1 MAAQPNSAQNAAH
14 PSRRWLPS
22 IEPALRRPLLSVLL
36 GIGAASGLAVVLPP
50 LLALPVAL
58 AVIGLSGLSALLV
71 LDARRKREAD
81 VLAANVGEL
90 NVRLAAT
97 RIKLDGLRSR
107 IDSEPLREADIAPTR
122 ASLAELTAEVGL
134 LGGVLRDVANAV
146 SEHETRLTSAD
157 AEARKAEKASAGPTA
172 ASPSSPGS
180 SVSSAAPREAGRQ
193 GLSGTLVAQPASLVD
208 AELRKRDEARLSAIM
223 TAFGSG
229 GIEVHLQPVAAL
241 PMRRTVGYEALARLK
256 LADGTQ
262 LMPSEFIAAL
272 ERSGQGA
279 SLDAQVLTQVL
290 AIAGHLNAKGHDYF
304 ISLNLSGGTWS
315 DARALGSIARVLETF
330 RSQAARLVIEVPQRI
345 FRQMDP
351 TRLGIIGAMSANGA
365 RFALDQVSDLRIDP
379 AALADRGICFVK
391 APALMLAEMGER
403 QSGLDIDIGDLA
415 QLLRRSGIELIGE
428 RAETDRQ
435 VADLLDLDVRFAQGF
450 AISQPRPVRPD
461 VFQPVAPG
469 VAEPATPAREALVE
483 NLPIAVTGQRPARS
497 PDQGER
503 VPFRAVLRRA

>member
-180 SVSSAAPREAGRQ
+180 SVSSAAPREAGRH
-193 GLSGTLVAQPASLVD
+193 GLSGTLMAQPASRVT
-208 AELRKRDEARLSAIM
+208 LRNS
-223 TAFGSG
+223 S
-229 GIEVHLQPVAAL
+229 
-241 PMRRTVGYEALARLK
+241 
-256 LADGTQ
+256 
-262 LMPSEFIAAL
+262 
-272 ERSGQGA
+272 
-279 SLDAQVLTQVL
+279 
-290 AIAGHLNAKGHDYF
+290 
-304 ISLNLSGGTWS
+304 
-315 DARALGSIARVLETF
+315 
-330 RSQAARLVIEVPQRI
+330 
-345 FRQMDP
+345 
-351 TRLGIIGAMSANGA
+351 
-365 RFALDQVSDLRIDP
+365 
-379 AALADRGICFVK
+379 
-391 APALMLAEMGER
+391 
-403 QSGLDIDIGDLA
+403 
-415 QLLRRSGIELIGE
+415 
-428 RAETDRQ
+428 
-435 VADLLDLDVRFAQGF
+435 
-450 AISQPRPVRPD
+450 RP
-461 VFQPVAPG
+461 G
-469 VAEPATPAREALVE
+469 W
-483 NLPIAVTGQRPARS
+483 VT
-497 PDQGER
+497 
-503 VPFRAVLRRA
+503 

>member
-1 MAAQPNSAQNAAH
+1 MAAQPHSAQNAPPPA
-14 PSRRWLPS
+14 RRRLPR
-22 IEPALRRPLLSVLL
+22 IEPALRAPLLSVLA
-36 GIGAASGLAVVLPP
+36 GIAAACGLAIVLPP
-50 LLALPVAL
+50 PLALPVAL
-58 AVIGLSGLSALLV
+58 AVIGLSGLSALLA

-81 VLAANVGEL
+81 ALAANVGEL

-146 SEHETRLTSAD
+146 SEHETRLASTE
-157 AEARKAEKASAGPTA
+157 AEARKAGKTGGA
-172 ASPSSPGS
+172 A
-180 SVSSAAPREAGRQ
+180 AAPVPSPAAANPDEAGRQ
-193 GLSGTLVAQPASLVD
+193 GLSSMLVAQPDSLVD
-208 AELRKRDEARLSAIM
+208 AELRKRDEARLAAIM

-272 ERSGQGA
+272 ERAGQGA

-290 AIAGHLNAKGHDYF
+290 AIAGHLNAKGHDHF

-330 RSQAARLVIEVPQRI
+330 RSQSARLVIEVPQRL

-379 AALADRGICFVK
+379 AALADRGVCFVK
-391 APALMLAEMGER
+391 APALMLAEMSER

-435 VADLLDLDVRFAQGF
+435 VADLLDIDVRLAQGF
-450 AISQPRPVRPD
+450 AISQPRPVKPD
-461 VFQPVAPG
+461 VFQPVQAG
-469 VAEPATPAREALVE
+469 AAEPQVPAREALVE
-483 NLPIAVTGQRPARS
+483 NLPIAANGQQPARS
-497 PDQGER
+497 PDQAER

>member
-1 MAAQPNSAQNAAH
+1 MAAQPNSAEKAA
-14 PSRRWLPS
+14 PRSRRWLPH
-22 IEPALRRPLLSVLL
+22 IEPALRAPLLSVLL
-36 GIGAASGLAVVLPP
+36 GIGAACGLAVVLPAF
-50 LLALPVAL
+50 LALPVAL
-58 AVIGLSGLSALLV
+58 AVIGLSGLSALLA

-81 VLAANVGEL
+81 GLAANVGEL

-146 SEHETRLTSAD
+146 SEHETRLASVDAD
-157 AEARKAEKASAGPTA
+157 ARKAERAPAGPAPASSSSPASAPA
-172 ASPSSPGS
+172 Q
-180 SVSSAAPREAGRQ
+180 REAGRQ
-193 GLSGTLVAQPASLVD
+193 GPSGQLVAQPASLVD

-223 TAFGSG
+223 SAFATG

-272 ERSGQGA
+272 ERAGQGA

-290 AIAGHLNAKGHDYF
+290 AIAGHLNTKGHDHF

-403 QSGLDIDIGDLA
+403 KSGLDIDIGDLA

-435 VADLLDLDVRFAQGF
+435 VADLLDIDVRFAQGF

-469 VAEPATPAREALVE
+469 VAEPAQPAREALVE
-483 NLPIAVTGQRPARS
+483 NMPIAATGQRPARG
-497 PDQGER
+497 PDQDER